1 MNSYTVIRSPDY
13 LEHHGVL
20 GMKWGV
26 WNDET
31 RARRNGSGKPRKDYS
46 KMSDKKIKREI
57 NRRRQ
62 INELRKMDTE
72 EEKARNPVNKAAKN
86 IAVVT
91 GLLASIAGLSAA
103 VVAFNEKTPKAVA
116 ITKSVG
122 KKAVNSLLKYYGD
135 IKVNV
140 QNVWYMNNL
149 AKNMDMPVEVIKAWL
164 K

>member
-31 RARRNGSGKPRKDYS
+31 RARRTGSGKPRKDYS

-62 INELRKMDTE
+62 INELRRMDDE
-72 EEKARNPVNKAAKN
+72 EEKARNPINKAAKN
-86 IAVVT
+86 IGVVA
-91 GLLASIAGLSAA
+91 GLLTSIAGLSAA
-103 VVAFNEKTPKAVA
+103 VIAFNKNAPKAVA
-116 ITKSVG
+116 ITKNVG

-135 IKVNV
+135 IKVNA
-140 QNVWYMNNL
+140 QNVQYMNNL